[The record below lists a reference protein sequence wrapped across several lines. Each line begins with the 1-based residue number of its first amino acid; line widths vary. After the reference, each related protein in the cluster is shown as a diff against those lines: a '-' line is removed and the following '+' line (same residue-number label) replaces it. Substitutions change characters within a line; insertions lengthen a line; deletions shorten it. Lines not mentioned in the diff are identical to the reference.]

1 MTFLPN
7 FRWEHEY
14 AIFCNHFSFMKGRH
28 NPLILFVDTKSGLLT
43 FCWLLGS
50 NQYWLEK
57 CSALMLHGNTK
68 SCNLIKTKLTLK
80 EQRTTVF
87 EDDLKIAKI
96 WTIVD
101 NSFGDCDDGVDWG
114 VNLWILLT
122 RSWVFW
128 TIMRWFEQSWGDLSN
143 LWILLTR
150 SWGRPRPTPA
160 LSFYSWAQRRY
171 SGPLFV
177 GAVSLSRG
185 GEQLRLLGS

>member
-1 MTFLPN
+1 MQF
-7 FRWEHEY
+7 F
-14 AIFCNHFSFMKGRH
+14 AIIFSRSVGPDSFMKGRH

-43 FCWLLGS
+43 FCWLLRS
-50 NQYWLEK
+50 DKYWLENAQLRCRMRTRNHATWPRQNWLSNFLK
-57 CSALMLHGNTK
+57 M
-68 SCNLIKTKLTLK
+68 IWKL
-80 EQRTTVF
+80 QR
-87 EDDLKIAKI
+87 
-96 WTIVD
+96 
-101 NSFGDCDDGVDWG
+101 FGP
-114 VNLWILLT
+114 LLT
-122 RSWVFW
+122 THLVTVMMVLIGGSIFGYYSLAHEY
-128 TIMRWFEQSWGDLSN
+128 FGQSWGDLSN

>member
-1 MTFLPN
+1 MQF
-7 FRWEHEY
+7 F
-14 AIFCNHFSFMKGRH
+14 AIIFSRSVGPDSFMKGRH

-50 NQYWLEK
+50 DQYWLENAQLW
-57 CSALMLHGNTK
+57 CCMRTRNHATWSRQNWLSK
-68 SCNLIKTKLTLK
+68 SKGQQFLKMIWKL
-80 EQRTTVF
+80 QR
-87 EDDLKIAKI
+87 
-96 WTIVD
+96 
-101 NSFGDCDDGVDWG
+101 FGP
-114 VNLWILLT
+114 LLT
-122 RSWVFW
+122 THLVTVMMVLIGGSIFGYYSLAHEY
-128 TIMRWFEQSWGDLSN
+128 FGQSWGDLGNLEVIWGN